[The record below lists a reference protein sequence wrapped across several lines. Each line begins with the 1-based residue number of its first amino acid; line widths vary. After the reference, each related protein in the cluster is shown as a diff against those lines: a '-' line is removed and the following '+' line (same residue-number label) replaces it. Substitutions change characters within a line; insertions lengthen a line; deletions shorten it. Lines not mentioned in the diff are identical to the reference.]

1 MANSQ
6 IDVAMNAQIK
16 DITHTAAGTVTGG
29 VRVVIDEDANKH
41 DAVVTLQA
49 IIAALLSDAITLET
63 S

>member
-16 DITHTAAGTVTGG
+16 DITHTAAGTVTGR

>member
-16 DITHTAAGTVTGG
+16 DIAHTAAGTVTGG

>member
-16 DITHTAAGTVTGG
+16 DITHTAAGTVTSG

-49 IIAALLSDAITLET
+49 IIAALVSDAITLET